1 MHEINKQKFGAFVA
15 QLRREKGLTQKD
27 LAEKLFISD
36 KAISKWETGVSIPD
50 VSLLIPLS
58 EVLDVTVTELLQC
71 SRIAEQSTM
80 EPEQVEDLVKAA
92 ITLSDE
98 DAKKRQ
104 PNWKRRLPIFV
115 LVLAVAAVETA
126 IVSWLCWPSPQIS
139 SNLIVMEFM
148 LAFFAGYFL
157 LFMQEK
163 LPKYYDENRIQYFS
177 DGFLRMNVPGI
188 TFNNRNWPHIRKAGT
203 VSCLAILL
211 GYPII
216 FLISELFIPEQ
227 WTVVRIALMLV
238 PILGGLFIPMY
249 IAGKKYQ

>member
-71 SRIAEQSTM
+71 SRIAEQSVM

-98 DAKKRQ
+98 DTKKRQ

-126 IVSWLCWPSPQIS
+126 IVSWLCWPSQQVTG
-139 SNLIVMEFM
+139 NLIVMEGM
-148 LAFFAGYFL
+148 MGFFAGYFL
-157 LFMQEK
+157 LFMREK
-163 LPKYYDENRIQYFS
+163 LPGYYDNNHIHYFS

-216 FLISELFIPEQ
+216 FLISELFIPEH

>member
-1 MHEINKQKFGAFVA
+1 MHEINRQQFGAFVA
-15 QLRREKGLTQKD
+15 QLRREKGLTQKE

-58 EVLDVTVTELLQC
+58 EILEVTVTELLQC
-71 SRIAEQSTM
+71 RRIAEQSTM
-80 EPEQVEDLVKAA
+80 EPEQVEELVKTA
-92 ITLSDE
+92 ITLSE
-98 DAKKRQ
+98 DDSKPTRSSWKK
-104 PNWKRRLPIFV
+104 RLPILL
-115 LVLAVAAVETA
+115 LVLAIAAIETA

-139 SNLIVMEFM
+139 SNLIIMEFM

-227 WTVVRIALMLV
+227 WTVVRIALILV